1 MIAPWRRQRVQRV
14 LRRGHGALLRR
25 AAARTADRGFA
36 ALVEGASG
44 HQAAALQQR
53 MHELLRVV
61 GHEAAAG
68 AEPPAQLVPRVE
80 QALTGAGRDVTWL
93 ALAVLTGR
101 LPHGFEVVAAHR
113 RLVLDGPGAALA
125 PALAAVLSPLS
136 PDRWRPVRVAV
147 REGVVLADVHS
158 TAGHDIQT
166 GIQRVVRRTVPLWV
180 RDHSLQLVAWTPSD
194 DALRDL
200 VPHEQERVLR
210 WSGPLGDTPPGRAAT
225 VVVPWRSTLLLP
237 EVPGLA
243 QCGRLAG
250 LAEHSGNRVSLLGYD
265 CIPVLGAEF
274 VPDLLPT
281 LFARYLGVVKHADRV
296 ATISA
301 SAADEF
307 GGIGRALAAQ
317 GLPGP
322 HVQAVPLATEVPA
335 AEVGESPAGD
345 PVVLVVGSHEP
356 RKNHLAVLHAAEL
369 LWREGLRFRL
379 RLLGGRGFD
388 TEPFEQRLADLEA
401 AGRPVEVLRG
411 PSDVQVWE
419 AFRTARFSVFP
430 SLYEGYG
437 LPVVESLAFG
447 TPVVATCY
455 GSTGE
460 LEALGGT
467 VPVDPRDDDALT
479 DAVRRLLTDDDAV
492 AALRAQALARPV
504 RTWEE
509 YAREAWAVLVP

>member
-1 MIAPWRRQRVQRV
+1 MQRV
-14 LRRGHGALLRR
+14 LRHGHGVLLQRS
-25 AAARTADRGFA
+25 AARSADRGFT

-44 HQAAALQQR
+44 EQAAALQQR
-53 MHELLRVV
+53 MRELLRVLGALPPGGAV
-61 GHEAAAG
+61 EETAPRLAG
-68 AEPPAQLVPRVE
+68 RVE
-80 QALTGAGRDVTWL
+80 EALTGAGRDVTWL

-101 LPHGFEVVAAHR
+101 LPHGFEVVAAAR
-113 RLVLDGPGAALA
+113 RLELDGPGPALA
-125 PALAAVLSPLS
+125 PALATVLSPLS
-136 PDRWRPVRVAV
+136 PDRWRPVRVEV
-147 REGVVLADVHS
+147 REGAVLADVSS
-158 TAGHDIQT
+158 TARYDIQT

-180 RDHSLQLVAWTPSD
+180 RDHGVQLTAWTTGD
-194 DALRDL
+194 DGLRDL
-200 VPHEQERVLR
+200 APHEEERVLR
-210 WSGPLGDTPPGRAAT
+210 WTGPLGDTPPGRAST
-225 VVVPWRSTLLLP
+225 VVVPWRGTVLLP

-250 LAEHSGNRVSLLGYD
+250 LAEHSGNRVALLGYD

-301 SAADEF
+301 SAAEEF

-317 GLPGP
+317 GLAGP
-322 HVQAVPLATEVPA
+322 HVQAVPLATEVPDA
-335 AEVGESPAGD
+335 APGEPPAGD

-369 LWREGLRFRL
+369 LWRDGVRFRL

-388 TEPFEQRLADLEA
+388 TEPFEQRLAALVA
-401 AGRPVEVLRG
+401 AGRPVEVVRS
-411 PSDVQVWE
+411 PSDAQVWD
-419 AFRTARFSVFP
+419 AFRAARFSVFP

-447 TPVVATCY
+447 TPVVLTGY
-455 GSTGE
+455 GSTAE
-460 LEALGGT
+460 LDGQGGT
-467 VPVDPRDDDALT
+467 VAVDPRDDAALT
-479 DAVRRLLTDDDAV
+479 AALRRLLTDDEAV
-492 AALRAQALARPV
+492 AALRAEALARPV

-509 YAREAWAVLVP
+509 YARESWAALVP